1 MRDFVLCDIILCKKG
16 NLMKYSDFGLVNT
29 KDMFAH
35 AVRQGYAVPAFNF
48 YNMETL
54 SAILD
59 AARDSKSPVILAVSE
74 SALKYMGGDTLMGL
88 ISGQK
93 LTPDNGVALH
103 LDHGGSFDACARAVE
118 LGFSSVMIDA
128 SKLSMDEN
136 IELSRRVADMAHKH
150 NVSVEAELGTLSGIE
165 DENTFGSESSYT
177 NPDDV
182 VRFVN
187 ATGIDSLAIAIG
199 TSHGAYKR
207 KSDSEELRFDIL
219 EAVAEKL
226 PGFPLVLHGASSIP
240 QQFINIINENGGA
253 MRGAR
258 GIAVSQLQRAVKIN
272 ICKINVDSDS
282 RLAFTAGVRQS
293 LTQHPDGFNP
303 RDYLG
308 AGRKL
313 MYENCVDE
321 IINIMGSNNRL

>member
-1 MRDFVLCDIILCKKG
+1 
-16 NLMKYSDFGLVNT
+16 MKYSDFGLVNT
-29 KDMFAH
+29 REIFAG
-35 AVRQGYAVPAFNF
+35 AMVSGYAVPAFNF

-54 SAILD
+54 SAIMD
-59 AARDSKSPVILAVSE
+59 AAHDTHSPVILAVSE
-74 SALKYMGGDTLMGL
+74 SALKYMGGDILMGM
-88 ISGQK
+88 IAGQK
-93 LTPDNGVALH
+93 LSPKSGVALH
-103 LDHGGSFDACARAVE
+103 LDHGASFEACARAVE

-128 SKLSMDEN
+128 SKMPMDEN
-136 IELSRRVADMAHKH
+136 IELTRRVVDMAHPYD
-150 NVSVEAELGTLSGIE
+150 VSVEAELGTLAGIE
-165 DENTFGSESSYT
+165 DENTFGTESSYT

-207 KSDSEELRFDIL
+207 QSDNEELRFDIL
-219 EAVAEKL
+219 SAVAEKL
-226 PGFPLVLHGASSIP
+226 PNFPLVLHGASSIP
-240 QQFINIINENGGA
+240 QQFIKTINENGGA
-253 MRGAR
+253 MRGAL
-258 GIAVSQLQRAVKIN
+258 GIAVDQLQRAVKIN

-282 RLAFTAGVRQS
+282 RLAFTAGVRQNLMS
-293 LTQHPDGFNP
+293 RPDGFNP